1 MLSADALRDLADL
14 AGPERAFLTVYLD
27 DGDDPDVLERQVE
40 RVRALLAGQPAE
52 REHFEESLTIA
63 RDLLERHRPP
73 AGGALAAFAS
83 WGADLAQA
91 YALPDKVG
99 TRLWMGDA
107 PFVRPAY
114 ELLDENETYAAVV
127 LDNTSARIYLVSADE
142 VERTDGVRG
151 DVKNR
156 VKKGGWS
163 QKRYARRRE
172 KQLETYASEV
182 AHGLAELLLEKG
194 YERLVLIGTDE
205 PVQAVRDALRT
216 DVRER
221 LVGTSSMDG
230 NATDEDALD
239 TAADLAEEGE
249 RQAEQDLWVSI
260 REQGMGPGLAAFGP
274 TAVLKTLREA
284 RAEALLLD
292 REAVFEGTKCRA
304 CEHVMQGTTTN
315 CQTCGSADVFEVD
328 LVEAMTQQAARTGAE
343 VDFADPFD
351 ALTEVGRVAALLR
364 Y

>member
-1 MLSADALRDLADL
+1 MLTADALRDLADL

-27 DGDDPDVLERQVE
+27 HGDDPDVLESHVE
-40 RVRALLAGQPAE
+40 RVRSLLADQPAE

-73 AGGALAAFAS
+73 QDGALAVFAS

-91 YALPDKVG
+91 HTLPEAVG

-114 ELLDENETYAAVV
+114 ELLDENETYAVV
-127 LDNTSARIYLVSADE
+127 ILDNTAARIYLVSADD
-142 VERTDGVRG
+142 VEREDGVRG

-205 PVQAVRDALRT
+205 PVQAVREALRT
-216 DVRER
+216 DVREK
-221 LVGTSSMDG
+221 LVGTRSIDG
-230 NATDEDALD
+230 NASDEDALD
-239 TAADLAEEGE
+239 AAADIAEEGE
-249 RQAEQDLWVSI
+249 RQAEQELWIAI

-284 RAEALLLD
+284 RAEVILLD
-292 REAVFEGTKCRA
+292 REAEFEGTKCRA
-304 CEHVMQGTTTN
+304 CELVMHGTPRT
-315 CQTCGSADVFEVD
+315 CQACGSADVFEVD

-343 VDFADPFD
+343 VDFADAFE